1 MFQENY
7 KKIEFFYSNKN
18 NTKLYVRQ
26 LCHIEK
32 YLMVFL
38 AYEEQ
43 DVSLKDEA
51 LNFNLRLFVLPRI
64 SNGIN

>member
-7 KKIEFFYSNKN
+7 KKREFFYPNKN
-18 NTKLYVRQ
+18 NTKLYVCQ

-38 AYEEQ
+38 AYKEQ

-51 LNFNLRLFVLPRI
+51 LNFNLRLFMLPKI
-64 SNGIN
+64 SAME

>member
-7 KKIEFFYSNKN
+7 KKIEFFYPNKN

-43 DVSLKDEA
+43 DASLKDDAPE
-51 LNFNLRLFVLPRI
+51 F
-64 SNGIN
+64 